1 MTAPLND
8 NAMALPV
15 PSGLTLFPHQQ
26 EGIRFA
32 INRLRTNRGT
42 MFGDVMGLG
51 KTIETIV
58 TANAMGPSRIL
69 VVCPASVL
77 FTWRREI
84 WKWQTLG
91 LPVFLIQAGWDTTI
105 NHGLIG
111 WGVNGWYIINYDI
124 LRDYPEIKSGKPWDL
139 LILDESHK
147 LKNPEAIR
155 TQHVFGSDAIAPIPA
170 EKMLLLTGTPMVNY
184 VDDLFTQLHC
194 LDPAMWPSFEQFV
207 ADQYFPGYKLIVPSQ
222 VVGDERN
229 LEQLRRQLTA
239 VMIRRPKSVLNLPPK
254 TREIFE
260 VDIEDDEFWSILGQ
274 QEKTLRRLQRELMK
288 LVDLPATEATRAAI
302 RELEAR
308 INALTGCVRHQVG
321 VNKLPAMI
329 EYLKGCTGKTLVFAY
344 HHDVIE
350 KLMGALVDRGVAG
363 FTGSSSLRD
372 RDRAAKKFQ
381 DDPNCQFF
389 VGNIEAA
396 GQGITLT
403 AARHVVFA
411 EPDWRGTY
419 LEQAEDRAHR
429 IGQTHPVLITYLLLK
444 LSEWSTDSWMN
455 SKIRGKQAAIDAVL
469 GSPEQENSIR
479 KLAMSRVPLALA
491 EDTRGAAG
499 IGTSFPRPATGQS
512 RKAKPRPD
520 NPNELCAARR
530 HAHDC
535 LQANIETEQLS

>member
-1 MTAPLND
+1 MTARLTN
-8 NAMALPV
+8 NEKQRRSRCLPGW
-15 PSGLTLFPHQQ
+15 SCLPHQQ

-32 INRLRTNRGT
+32 INRLRTNRGA

-51 KTIETIV
+51 KTIEAIV
-58 TANAMGPSRIL
+58 TANAMGPARIL

-91 LPVFLIQAGWDTTI
+91 LPVFLIQAGLDTTI
-105 NHGLIG
+105 NHGLVG

-155 TQHVFGSDAIAPIPA
+155 TQHVFGSDTIAPIPA
-170 EKMLLLTGTPMVNY
+170 EKALLLTGTPMINY
-184 VDDLFTQLHC
+184 VHDLYTQLHC

-207 ADQYFPGYKLIVPSQ
+207 ADQYFPGYKIIAPSQ
-222 VVGDERN
+222 VVGTERN
-229 LEQLRRQLTA
+229 LERLRRQLTD

-254 TREIFE
+254 TREIVE
-260 VDIEDDEFWSILGQ
+260 VDVEDNEFWSFLSQ
-274 QEKTLRRLQRELMK
+274 QRKSLSHLQRQLMT
-288 LVDLPATEATRAAI
+288 LLDGPATEATRAEI
-302 RELEAR
+302 RDLDAKINELTAY
-308 INALTGCVRHQVG
+308 VRHQVG
-321 VNKLPAMI
+321 MNKLPAVI

-344 HHDVIE
+344 HHDVIAR
-350 KLMGALVDRGVAG
+350 LMEALADRGVSG

-372 RDRAAKKFQ
+372 RDRAAEKFQ
-381 DDPNCQFF
+381 NDPNCQFF
-389 VGNIEAA
+389 IGNIEAA

-429 IGQTHPVLITYLLLK
+429 IGQTHPVLVTYLLLD
-444 LSEWSTDSWMN
+444 LSEWSTDSWMD
-455 SKIRGKQAAIDAVL
+455 SKIRGKQAVIDAVL
-469 GSPEQENSIR
+469 GSSEEENSIR
-479 KLAMSRVPLALA
+479 NSPW
-491 EDTRGAAG
+491 
-499 IGTSFPRPATGQS
+499 
-512 RKAKPRPD
+512 
-520 NPNELCAARR
+520 
-530 HAHDC
+530 
-535 LQANIETEQLS
+535 